1 MLTNAQ
7 SAFYMALSTV
17 LALAF
22 LGVLR
27 RFWPTANRRQHNDLI
42 GWQITVLGTTYAV
55 IIGFM
60 LFAVWTNFQV
70 AQDNAEA
77 EADCL
82 VNVASSA
89 EGLPADSR
97 ITLQRLAVR
106 YAELMVSEEWPAMQK
121 LQVSPAAT
129 DVTRQLWSTASHTQ
143 VHNASEQV
151 ALEHTM
157 AELRDMTEHRRTRQT
172 ESREALPSI
181 LWTVLLLGGVIT
193 VMYSCLFGTDNLT
206 LHIVQVVTLTFM
218 LGLVL
223 IAIAEVNHPFQ
234 GSVHVPVEAFQRAQ
248 ETLIALQNTPR

>member
-7 SAFYMALSTV
+7 SAFLMALSTV

-22 LGVLR
+22 LGILR

-70 AQDNAEA
+70 AEDNAEA
-77 EADCL
+77 EANCL
-82 VNVASSA
+82 VNVARSA

-97 ITLQRLAVR
+97 ATLQHLAVR

-121 LQVSPAAT
+121 QQVSAAAT

-143 VHNASEQV
+143 VHNISEQV

-157 AELRDMTEHRRTRQT
+157 SELRDMTEHRRVRQT
-172 ESREALPSI
+172 ESRTALPGI
-181 LWTVLLLGGVIT
+181 LWTVLLLGGIIT
-193 VMYSCLFGTDNLT
+193 VMYSCLFGTDNLA
-206 LHIVQVVTLTFM
+206 LHIVQVATLTIM

-223 IAIAEVNHPFQ
+223 VAIAEVNRPFQ
-234 GSVHVPVEAFQRAQ
+234 GSVHIRTEAFRQAQ
-248 ETLIALQNTPR
+248 ETLIELQNVPR